1 MAEAIQAIS
10 AVQNVMGQQETA
22 NINPVQAQN
31 NSPFQLML
39 DSAINSLENVS
50 ATEEK
55 ANAYIA
61 QYARGN
67 VSMEEVLME
76 VNKMTLAVELATSVM
91 NQVITTF
98 KEIQQMPV

>member
-1 MAEAIQAIS
+1 MAEAIQAIG
-10 AVQNVMGQQETA
+10 AVQNITAQQETA

-31 NSPFQLML
+31 NTPFQLML
-39 DSAINSLENVS
+39 DSAINALESVS

-91 NQVITTF
+91 NQVVTTF